1 MYHEIISVQ
10 QRGYRPS
17 AKQWDLGRWPKHC
30 VPPGPTSIRR
40 PQKPL
45 VRSNRQLLI
54 WSQQADQRTIPGSLR
69 LRFPFDVMRLSFFES
84 ASCVLCRCSLRSSLS
99 LLVFLVQMSFFLC
112 WPSWT
117 EKGSCLEA
125 IFFTYGLFRGAMLQ
139 HATAWSGFTSFDLR
153 LFIVSII
160 IFPPKH
166 AGTVMLLKQH
176 NVSCHLRRRR
186 KTWMLRLCVAF
197 KQTML
202 MVMRLGLGPFLPPS
216 WRTMEDIMTC
226 EFSADTCP

>member
-1 MYHEIISVQ
+1 MW
-10 QRGYRPS
+10 
-17 AKQWDLGRWPKHC
+17 WDW
-30 VPPGPTSIRR
+30 
-40 PQKPL
+40 
-45 VRSNRQLLI
+45 
-54 WSQQADQRTIPGSLR
+54 A
-69 LRFPFDVMRLSFFES
+69 
-84 ASCVLCRCSLRSSLS
+84 SLS
-99 LLVFLVQMSFFLC
+99 RPRVFCVAAHYGRRWVFWSFWYKWVFFLC
-112 WPSWT
+112 WPSWA

-125 IFFTYGLFRGAMLQ
+125 IFLTYCLFRGAMLQ